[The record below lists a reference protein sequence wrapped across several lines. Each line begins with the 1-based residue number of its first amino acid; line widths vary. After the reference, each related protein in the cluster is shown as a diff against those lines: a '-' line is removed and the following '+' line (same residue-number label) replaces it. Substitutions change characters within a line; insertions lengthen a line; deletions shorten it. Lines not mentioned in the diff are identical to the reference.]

1 MTTTKKYSIALVL
14 VVLIGLFGLKVVL
27 NQGTTPPQTET
38 PDRPV
43 VDLVTPSEGETEQPA
58 APVQPPVDEPVAETK
73 LPVKI
78 NITVPF
84 TSQAP
89 FGDWDD
95 QRQQDGCEEAST
107 LMAARWITGESLNPT
122 TALAELMKIFSWE
135 VEAFGASNDTNAAD
149 TARILTDYFKV
160 PQVTVSRDVSVASI
174 RSALASGKVVIVPT
188 DGQALGNPYFSGDGP
203 ERHMLIIIGYDDS
216 TKRFIVNDPGTKR
229 GASYQYNYDVL
240 FDAIREYPSGVHQ
253 PIVADRKAMIIVA
266 K

>member
-1 MTTTKKYSIALVL
+1 MTATKKYLIVSTF
-14 VVLIGLFGLKVVL
+14 VVVVGLLGLRAVL
-27 NQGTTPPQTET
+27 NQDSAIQQIDTP
-38 PDRPV
+38 
-43 VDLVTPSEGETEQPA
+43 DLVTEQPVQKNEGETEEPT
-58 APVQPPVDEPVAETK
+58 APVSQPKDEPVEAAT
-73 LPVKI
+73 LPVRVSI
-78 NITVPF
+78 SVPF
-84 TSQAP
+84 TAQAP

-135 VEAFGASNDTNAAD
+135 DETFGASNDTNAAD
-149 TARILTDYFKV
+149 TARILTGYFKV
-160 PQVTVSRDVSVASI
+160 PNVTVSRDVTVLSI
-174 RSALASGKVVIVPT
+174 RTALAAGKVVIVPT

-229 GASYQYNYDVL
+229 GASYQYTYNVL
-240 FDAIREYPSGVHQ
+240 IDAIREYPSGVHQ
-253 PIVADRKAMIIVA
+253 PIVENRKAMIVVG